1 MLKYFD
7 PRGYIGRLSYF
18 KSTFVRMTLFMAA
31 IFLVSFLF
39 PYINPYDT
47 DLPAPFSPE
56 SFGKDVDDYLITIRD
71 SGLLPSIMQQTCNGF
86 LAVVFFAPITIR
98 RASDINMDL
107 QWIVPQFLLMF
118 VPAQV
123 AFTPGALGIMMLF
136 YVYTFV
142 IEMILLFKPGK
153 TFKEWARSS
162 NP

>member
-18 KSTFVRMTLFMAA
+18 KSTFVRMTLFIVA

-86 LAVVFFAPITIR
+86 LAFVLFAPITIR

-107 QWIVPQFLLMF
+107 KWIVPEFLLMF
-118 VPAQV
+118 VPAQA
-123 AFTPGALGIMMLF
+123 AFTPGALGILMLLF
-136 YVYTFV
+136 VYTFV

-153 TFKEWARSS
+153 TFKEWTRSS